1 MILDLL
7 KQLLA
12 QLVAFIP
19 NLMGAL
25 TIIIIGWILARAIS
39 KFIKKI
45 LKTIGADKLAE
56 KLNEIDIFYKS
67 KIKLVP
73 STLLSKVMYYL
84 LMFLF
89 FIAATDVLGMQA
101 ISDLMGKILNYIPQL
116 VSAGLVFVI
125 GVLAADFLKNIVKTT
140 CDSLGIP
147 AAGVIANVVF
157 YFVFLNISMITLAQ
171 AGIDTEFIESN
182 LSIILGG
189 IVLAFAIG
197 YGLASR
203 NIVANF
209 LASFYNRDKIHL
221 GDVISVG
228 GLKGEVIEI
237 DNTSLVL
244 LNADGSRV
252 IIPLNKL
259 ASEPVEVHSV
269 APPPPPPAEE

>member
-19 NLMGAL
+19 NIMGAL
-25 TIIIIGWILARAIS
+25 TIIIVGWILARTLS

-45 LKTIGADKLAE
+45 LKAIGADKLAE
-56 KLNEIDIFYKS
+56 KLNEIDVFYKS

-73 STLLSKVMYYL
+73 STLLSKVVYYL

-89 FIAATDVLGMQA
+89 FIAATDVLGMQV

-116 VSAGLVFVI
+116 VSAALVFII

-147 AAGVIANVVF
+147 AAGVISNVVF

-228 GLKGEVIEI
+228 GLKGEVIEM

-244 LNADGSRV
+244 LSADDTRV
-252 IIPLNKL
+252 IIPLSKL
-259 ASEPVEVHSV
+259 ASDPVEIHSI
-269 APPPPPPAEE
+269 ATPTQTPSEE

>member
-19 NLMGAL
+19 NILGAL
-25 TIIIIGWILARAIS
+25 TIIIVGWILARTLS

-56 KLNEIDIFYKS
+56 KLNEIDVFYKS

-73 STLLSKVMYYL
+73 SALLSKVVYYL

-89 FIAATDVLGMQA
+89 FIAATDVLGMQV

-116 VSAGLVFVI
+116 VSAALVFII

-147 AAGVIANVVF
+147 AAGVISNVVF

-209 LASFYNRDKIHL
+209 LASFYNRDKIHI

-228 GLKGEVIEI
+228 GLKGEVIEM

-244 LNADGSRV
+244 LSADDTRV
-252 IIPLNKL
+252 IIPLSKL
-259 ASEPVEVHSV
+259 ASDPVEIHSI
-269 APPPPPPAEE
+269 ATPTQTPSEE